1 MEITW
6 LGGPT
11 VRLVSDDIALTID
24 PNPRIAGADSHVV
37 AISGADP
44 ERSAAH
50 VIRGP
55 GVAGSAVG
63 DAVKPRVLRGP
74 GLYEALGYNI
84 TGLGTPLD
92 ADPESRR
99 VNTVYLIRADG
110 VSVCALGSLGRKLS
124 SRQLDS
130 LGAVDAIITE
140 VRPEGPLSPRE
151 VAQMVNVLGA
161 RILIPLEPPTSPPD
175 APATPPSAP
184 DAPQDQQSSPH
195 RHPPRPHAP
204 AAPRRR
210 PPRQRNPQQPPPRN
224 PRRPPQI
231 TPSAPPR

>member
-50 VIRGP
+50 AIG
-55 GVAGSAVG
+55 GVGGAE
-63 DAVKPRVLRGP
+63 PRVLRGP
-74 GLYEALGYNI
+74 GLYEALGYNV

-92 ADPESRR
+92 ADPDSRR
-99 VNTVYLIRADG
+99 VNTVYLIRAAG

-140 VRPEGPLSPRE
+140 VRPQGPLAPRE

-161 RILIPLEPPTSPPD
+161 RILIPLEPADPPD
-175 APATPPSAP
+175 AQA
-184 DAPQDQQSSPH
+184 QQSSPIDALLGH
-195 RHPPRPHAP
+195 MHLPRPDAVLRINVTP
-204 AAPRRR
+204 NNLPRETRVVLLR
-210 PPRQRNPQQPPPRN
+210 
-224 PRRPPQI
+224 
-231 TPSAPPR
+231 

>member
-50 VIRGP
+50 VIRG
-55 GVAGSAVG
+55 AGGAVG
-63 DAVKPRVLRGP
+63 DAEPRVLRGP

-161 RILIPLEPPTSPPD
+161 RILIPLEPPTSISL
-175 APATPPSAP
+175 TPPHAPRNSAP
-184 DAPQDQQSSPH
+184 DTDAPQDQQSSPIDTLLGH
-195 RHPPRPHAP
+195 MHLPRPDAVLRVNVTP
-204 AAPRRR
+204 NNLPRETRVVLLR
-210 PPRQRNPQQPPPRN
+210 
-224 PRRPPQI
+224 
-231 TPSAPPR
+231 

>member
-50 VIRGP
+50 AIRG
-55 GVAGSAVG
+55 AGVG
-63 DAVKPRVLRGP
+63 DAEPRVLRGP
-74 GLYEALGYNI
+74 GLYEALGYNV

-99 VNTVYLIRADG
+99 INTVYLIRADG

-151 VAQMVNVLGA
+151 IAQMVNVLGA
-161 RILIPLEPPTSPPD
+161 RILIPLEPSD
-175 APATPPSAP
+175 SPSAP
-184 DAPQDQQSSPH
+184 DAPADPSDATQAEQSSPIDTLLGH
-195 RHPPRPHAP
+195 MHLPRPDAVLRVNVTP
-204 AAPRRR
+204 NNLPRETRVVLLR
-210 PPRQRNPQQPPPRN
+210 
-224 PRRPPQI
+224 
-231 TPSAPPR
+231 

>member
-55 GVAGSAVG
+55 GVAGSGVA
-63 DAVKPRVLRGP
+63 DAEPRVLRGP
-74 GLYEALGYNI
+74 GLYEALGYNVI
-84 TGLGTPLD
+84 GLGTPLD

-161 RILIPLEPPTSPPD
+161 RILIPLEPIDPPD
-175 APATPPSAP
+175 APDAP
-184 DAPQDQQSSPH
+184 DADAPDAQDEQSSPLDTLLGH
-195 RHPPRPHAP
+195 MHLPRPDAVLRVNVTP
-204 AAPRRR
+204 NNLPREARVVLLR
-210 PPRQRNPQQPPPRN
+210 
-224 PRRPPQI
+224 
-231 TPSAPPR
+231 

>member
-24 PNPRIAGADSHVV
+24 PNPSIAGADSHVV

-55 GVAGSAVG
+55 GVAGSGGG
-63 DAVKPRVLRGP
+63 DAEPRVLRGP
-74 GLYEALGYNI
+74 GLYEALGYNV

-161 RILIPLEPPTSPPD
+161 RILIPLEPTDPP
-175 APATPPSAP
+175 AAP
-184 DAPQDQQSSPH
+184 DAPEAEQSSPIDTLLGH
-195 RHPPRPHAP
+195 MHLPRPDAVLRLNVTP
-204 AAPRRR
+204 NNLPRETRVVLLR
-210 PPRQRNPQQPPPRN
+210 
-224 PRRPPQI
+224 
-231 TPSAPPR
+231 

>member
-50 VIRGP
+50 VIRG
-55 GVAGSAVG
+55 AGVG
-63 DAVKPRVLRGP
+63 DAEPRVLRGP
-74 GLYEALGYNI
+74 GLYEALGYNV

-151 VAQMVNVLGA
+151 IAQMVNVLGA
-161 RILIPLEPPTSPPD
+161 RILIPLEPSD
-175 APATPPSAP
+175 SPSAP
-184 DAPQDQQSSPH
+184 DAPADPPDATQAEQSSPIDTLLGH
-195 RHPPRPHAP
+195 MHLPRPDAVLRVNVTP
-204 AAPRRR
+204 TNLPRETRVVLLR
-210 PPRQRNPQQPPPRN
+210 
-224 PRRPPQI
+224 
-231 TPSAPPR
+231 

>member
-50 VIRGP
+50 VIRG
-55 GVAGSAVG
+55 AGGAVG
-63 DAVKPRVLRGP
+63 DAEPRVLRGP

-161 RILIPLEPPTSPPD
+161 RILIPLEQID
-175 APATPPSAP
+175 PPSAP
-184 DAPQDQQSSPH
+184 DAPAPQDQQSSPIDTLLGH
-195 RHPPRPHAP
+195 MHLPRPDAILRVNVTP
-204 AAPRRR
+204 NNLPRETRVVLLR
-210 PPRQRNPQQPPPRN
+210 
-224 PRRPPQI
+224 
-231 TPSAPPR
+231 

>member
-50 VIRGP
+50 VIRG
-55 GVAGSAVG
+55 AGGAVG
-63 DAVKPRVLRGP
+63 DAEPRVLRGP

-184 DAPQDQQSSPH
+184 DAPAPQAEQPSPIDTLLGH
-195 RHPPRPHAP
+195 MHLPRPDAVLRVNVTP
-204 AAPRRR
+204 NNLPRETRVVLLR
-210 PPRQRNPQQPPPRN
+210 
-224 PRRPPQI
+224 
-231 TPSAPPR
+231 

>member
-50 VIRGP
+50 MIRGP
-55 GVAGSAVG
+55 GVAGSGG
-63 DAVKPRVLRGP
+63 DAEPRVLRGP
-74 GLYEALGYNI
+74 GLYEALGYNV

-99 VNTVYLIRADG
+99 VNTVYLIRSDG
-110 VSVCALGSLGRKLS
+110 VSVCVLGSLGRKLS

-161 RILIPLEPPTSPPD
+161 RILIPLEPTDPPSAPD
-175 APATPPSAP
+175 APATPP
-184 DAPQDQQSSPH
+184 DNAPQAEQSSPIDTLLGH
-195 RHPPRPHAP
+195 MHLPRPDAVLRVNVTP
-204 AAPRRR
+204 NNLPREARVVLLR
-210 PPRQRNPQQPPPRN
+210 
-224 PRRPPQI
+224 
-231 TPSAPPR
+231 

>member
-37 AISGADP
+37 AISGSDP

-50 VIRGP
+50 MIRG
-55 GVAGSAVG
+55 AGGGS
-63 DAVKPRVLRGP
+63 DAEPRVLRGP

-92 ADPESRR
+92 ADPDSRR

-161 RILIPLEPPTSPPD
+161 RVLIPLEAPTSPADPPSAPD
-175 APATPPSAP
+175 APATPPDTQDEQPSPIDTLLGHMHLPRP
-184 DAPQDQQSSPH
+184 DAVLRVNVTPNNL
-195 RHPPRPHAP
+195 PREA
-204 AAPRRR
+204 RVVLLR
-210 PPRQRNPQQPPPRN
+210 
-224 PRRPPQI
+224 
-231 TPSAPPR
+231 